1 MTGRFF
7 LDTNVFIYS
16 FDRSSA
22 AKAQRSTQLIRQAVA
37 TRKGI
42 VSHQVVQEFFNV
54 ALRRFAQPM
63 TVAEAEQYL
72 GTVFRPLLA
81 VQSSQALCS
90 EALRLKDKH
99 RLSWYDSLIVAA
111 AMEGRCSSLYSED
124 LQHGQRF
131 GDLLDRESFLLAA
144 EAAPT
149 QAKEAWVGAPCRNSE

>member
-1 MTGRFF
+1 MTARFF

-16 FDRSSA
+16 FDLSSA
-22 AKAQRSTQLIRQAVA
+22 AKAERSTRLIRQAVA

-42 VSHQVVQEFFNV
+42 VSYQVVQEFFNV

-81 VQSSQALCS
+81 AQSSQALYS
-90 EALRLKDKH
+90 EALRLKDKY

-111 AMEGRCSSLYSED
+111 AMEGRCGVLYSED
-124 LQHGQRF
+124 LQSGQRF
-131 GDLLDRESFLLAA
+131 GDLRIENPFS
-144 EAAPT
+144 
-149 QAKEAWVGAPCRNSE
+149 